1 MVAVPLE
8 ETGVTLDD
16 LLQREGRAEVYDGE
30 VVHMSAAGI
39 VHNVIINN
47 VWRVLDSYL
56 QSHDLGIAFGDG
68 ATFLMFSPFP
78 RLKDSF
84 EPDVSFLSKENVPAG
99 WDIEKPH
106 PGAPDFAVEVISP
119 DDRADRV
126 QYKAQTYLEKGAKQ
140 VWLVYPRVQQVH
152 VYVTGQARIY
162 GIEDTVDL
170 GDLFPGLPPISVK
183 SVFDLPEWLKQ
194 QNPSQSE

>member
-30 VVHMSAAGI
+30 VVEMSASGSLQQFIISNIVELLAGY
-39 VHNVIINN
+39 V
-47 VWRVLDSYL
+47 RK
-56 QSHDLGIAFGDG
+56 QDLGRILGDG
-68 ATFLMFSPFP
+68 FTYLMFSSSP

-140 VWLVYPRVQQVH
+140 VWLVYPRAQQVH

-162 GIEDTVDL
+162 GIEDSIDL
-170 GDLFPGLPPISVK
+170 SALFPGLPPVSVK
-183 SVFDLPEWLKQ
+183 AVFDLPDWLKQ